1 MSWSISRLGDIAQ
14 IFNGKTPSK
23 NEKRNDG
30 FPILKIKDINS
41 SAEFKGNFDSYVD
54 EEFYRQHS
62 KKKIRVGDTLILNAA
77 HNSSYVGSKQFKAC
91 GKVDGVIATGEWLI
105 VRPNPE
111 LANETYVNYWLMSK
125 KTRFYIRDLV
135 KGIHLYPKDVERLK
149 IPLPKLDVQKR
160 IAAILDKADAMRRK
174 RQQAI
179 ELSEQLLRS
188 VFLDMFGDPVSNP
201 KGYKLGKIGDLL
213 SSVNYGTSSKAGEN
227 GQFPILRMNNI
238 TYAGNWELG
247 SLKYIDMDEKERKK
261 YTAEPGD
268 ILFNRTNSKELVGKT
283 AVFREKEPYIFA
295 GYLIRSRTNS
305 LAEPEYI
312 SGFLNSAYGKKVLR
326 NMCKS
331 IVGMANINAKEYQS
345 IEILIPPIE
354 EQQKYA
360 KITKKI
366 RLNICC
372 YQDSLNK
379 FDELFNSLSQKA
391 FIGELNKLPETS
403 LA

>member
-1 MSWSISRLGDIAQ
+1 MNKLQYVKLKNCCDVIGGS
-14 IFNGKTPSK
+14 TPK
-23 NEKRNDG
+23 RDVPEYWMNEI
-30 FPILKIKDINS
+30 PWVTPKDISSLESPFLDDAPEYISTKGYNS
-41 SAEFKGNFDSYVD
+41 CSTYLLPKNSILLTTRAPIGNVAIAGREMCTNQGFKSLVPHNGVDFLYLYYCIKHHSPKLQALGNGATFK
-54 EEFYRQHS
+54 EIS
-62 KKKIRVGDTLILNAA
+62 KKV
-77 HNSSYVGSKQFKAC
+77 
-91 GKVDGVIATGEWLI
+91 
-105 VRPNPE
+105 
-111 LANETYVNYWLMSK
+111 
-125 KTRFYIRDLV
+125 
-135 KGIHLYPKDVERLK
+135 VEDFQ
-149 IPLPKLDVQKR
+149 IPLPSLIEQKR
-160 IAAILDKADAMRRK
+160 IASILDKADSARRK
-174 RQQAI
+174 RQKAI
-179 ELSEQLLRS
+179 ELSEQLLHS
-188 VFLDMFGDPVSNP
+188 VFLDMFGDPISNP

-238 TYAGNWELG
+238 TYAGNWDLG
-247 SLKYIDMDEKERKK
+247 NLKYIDMDEKERKK

-295 GYLIRSRTNS
+295 GYLIRSKTNS

-366 RLNICC
+366 RLNISC
-372 YQDSLNK
+372 YQYSLNK
-379 FDELFNSLSQKA
+379 CDELFNSLSQKA
-391 FIGELNKLPETS
+391 FRGELSKLSETEF
-403 LA
+403 A